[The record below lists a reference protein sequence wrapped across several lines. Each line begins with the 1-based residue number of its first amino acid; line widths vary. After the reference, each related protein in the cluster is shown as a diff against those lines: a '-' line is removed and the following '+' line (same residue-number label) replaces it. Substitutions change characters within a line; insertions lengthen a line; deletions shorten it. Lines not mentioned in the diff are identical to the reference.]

1 MIDERLLEILVCPAC
16 RTKVRL
22 EGERLVCQNPAC
34 GLRYPIR
41 DDIPVMLIHEAE
53 KPGET
58 ERRDQGPGTRD
69 QGKET

>member
-34 GLRYPIR
+34 GLRYPVR

-53 KPGET
+53 KAGET
-58 ERRDQGPGTRD
+58 ERRDLGPGTRD